1 MWYNYYDDPVG
12 ETEKEAREFAK
23 NEMSKLDLID
33 CMLDYF
39 GAEKYLK
46 WCLSQP
52 TFRDKFMYD
61 IAKGEDIYFIN
72 NYTEKR

>member
-1 MWYNYYDDPVG
+1 
-12 ETEKEAREFAK
+12 
-23 NEMSKLDLID
+23 MSKLDLID

-39 GAEKYLK
+39 GAEKYLE

-61 IAKGEDIYFIN
+61 IAKGEGIYFIN

>member
-1 MWYNYYDDPVG
+1 MMTPQVKLKRKQ
-12 ETEKEAREFAK
+12 ESSQK

-33 CMLDYF
+33 CMLEYF
-39 GAEKYLK
+39 GAEKYLE

-61 IAKGEDIYFIN
+61 IAKGEGIYFIN

>member
-33 CMLDYF
+33 CMLEYF
-39 GAEKYLK
+39 GAENISNGAYHNQHFGISL
-46 WCLSQP
+46 CMILQ
-52 TFRDKFMYD
+52 R
-61 IAKGEDIYFIN
+61 AKVFIL
-72 NYTEKR
+72 